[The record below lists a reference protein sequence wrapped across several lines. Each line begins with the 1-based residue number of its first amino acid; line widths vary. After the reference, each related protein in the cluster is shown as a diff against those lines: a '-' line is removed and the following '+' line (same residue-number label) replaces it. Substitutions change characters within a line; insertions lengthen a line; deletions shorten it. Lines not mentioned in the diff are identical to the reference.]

1 LVVHAFDQ
9 TETLLGQGTIG
20 IELENEAARI
30 DTLLVPVGGL
40 IGGIAAWYAG
50 ETKVIGVEPE
60 ASPTLSRALEAGR
73 QVDAEAGASPR
84 TCSPRPAS
92 ANSSSR
98 SRSVTSTE
106 SRLYRTTPSDKPKP
120 PSGRSSES
128 LPSRAAPQPS
138 RHCLPAAIS
147 HQRGSASVFF
157 VSGGNTTAVDFT
169 R

>member
-84 TCSPRPAS
+84 TRSPRPAS